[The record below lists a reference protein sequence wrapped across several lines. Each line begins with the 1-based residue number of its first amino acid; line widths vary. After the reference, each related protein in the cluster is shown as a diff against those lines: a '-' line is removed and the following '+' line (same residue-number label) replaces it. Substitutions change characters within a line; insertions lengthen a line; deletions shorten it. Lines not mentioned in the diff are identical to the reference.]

1 MYGCAY
7 AWSPTACGI
16 DLDTHDC
23 CLEMRLRV
31 GSGNLSPA
39 GLIGRDGDA
48 QAQLL
53 LLMLPL
59 STTAMRATYIQH
71 ACMHMPGD
79 ATCPGIYVL

>member
-48 QAQLL
+48 QAQQLL
-53 LLMLPL
+53 LPPPDSDLLGAIEMP
-59 STTAMRATYIQH
+59 RA
-71 ACMHMPGD
+71 CLEMPR
-79 ATCPGIYVL
+79 ALVYMYCRH